1 MTNIQAQLEQLLEL
15 EKQLNIFLDN
25 EEYELFQKQQVVF
38 TNQIQ
43 TLLDTH
49 SQEDLIS
56 ILKPLK
62 QLQNKLAQL
71 EERSADCSK
80 QLKEKSLILQRNKKK
95 IKAYK

>member
-1 MTNIQAQLEQLLEL
+1 MSNIQAQLDQLFEL
-15 EKQLNIFLDN
+15 EKQLNIFLNN
-25 EEYELFQKQQVVF
+25 EEYEQFQEQQVVF
-38 TNQIQ
+38 TNKIQ
-43 TLLDTH
+43 ALLDTH

-80 QLKEKSLILQRNKKK
+80 QLKEKSLVLKRNKK